1 MVDNPVRPCYAII
14 IETNKRAIMLVRFVN
29 RGYKTDDGLREAEVV
44 GTDLSIHGAPELVI
58 QNPWWSG
65 ETLKCQ
71 WEDNE
76 WVCDLD

>member
-1 MVDNPVRPCYAII
+1 
-14 IETNKRAIMLVRFVN
+14 MLVRFVN

-44 GTDLSIHGAPELVI
+44 RTDLSIHGAPELI
-58 QNPWWSG
+58 IANPWWSG

-71 WEDNE
+71 WENNE